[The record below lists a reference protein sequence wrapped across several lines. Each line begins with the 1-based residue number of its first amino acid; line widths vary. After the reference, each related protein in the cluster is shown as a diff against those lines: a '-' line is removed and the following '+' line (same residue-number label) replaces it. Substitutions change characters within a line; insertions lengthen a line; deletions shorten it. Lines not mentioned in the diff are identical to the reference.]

1 MVYGEPEGNNEIEK
15 VTNETVT
22 VTIPVRDYVQL
33 LTLTQKIK
41 DIASIVK
48 CANYGVPFGANNN
61 TTYIDDDDALLAI
74 QSILSDLYR

>member
-1 MVYGEPEGNNEIEK
+1 MVYGEPEGNNEIKK
-15 VTNETVT
+15 VSEETVT

-48 CANYGVPFGANNN
+48 CANYGTHYGNNN
-61 TTYIDDDDALLAI
+61 DTTYMDDDDALLAI